1 VCASGRTGSPEVVR
15 WMLGDVRY
23 GSISECLLDVRFTP
37 ETLLLTASHIASA
50 SVASFF
56 CRLT

>member
-1 VCASGRTGSPEVVR
+1 
-15 WMLGDVRY
+15 MLGDVRY

>member
-1 VCASGRTGSPEVVR
+1 MREAATVQEAKKDAMEHRAK
-15 WMLGDVRY
+15 
-23 GSISECLLDVRFTP
+23 CLLV
-37 ETLLLTASHIASA
+37 TAPHIASA